1 VNSPDWK
8 DLERLWQSSA
18 AAAPA
23 LEIIAKQHRRR
34 WLTRFVLYFEIVMVI
49 AGVGVSVWMMTRGQP
64 FGPIAGG
71 GVLIVTILA
80 GVLSFGARL
89 PRRAAPDDSV
99 GSALDAAIHRSRVDV
114 RWGFASFW
122 IIVACLAFFAV
133 MAFVWATAPELSVDA
148 ARRMLVVF
156 GVWMVWTAACQLFA
170 IVYYLK
176 RARELARLEEIK
188 RSLAGE

>member
-1 VNSPDWK
+1 MNSPDWK
-8 DLERLWQSSA
+8 DLERIWQSSA

-34 WLTRFVLYFEIVMVI
+34 WMARFVLYCEIVIVI
-49 AGVGVSVWMMTRGQP
+49 ATVPLSIWIMMSGRP

-71 GVLIVTILA
+71 GTLLLTILTA
-80 GVLSFGARL
+80 ALSFGARL

-99 GSALDAAIHRSRVDV
+99 ASALDAAIHRSRVDV
-114 RWGFASFW
+114 RWYFAGYW
-122 IIVACLAFFAV
+122 VVAACLAFYAV
-133 MAFVWATAPELSVDA
+133 MAFLWAAAPDLSVEKL
-148 ARRMLVVF
+148 RGLLVVL
-156 GVWMVWTAACQLFA
+156 GAAMVWMAAWQLMGN
-170 IVYYLK
+170 VYYLK